1 MEIDNMSQREKIYN
15 HLSDGNKLTPV
26 SALVNFGAA
35 RLAARIKDID
45 DMMLPM
51 GCKVPRRMKTVNG
64 NKYMEYGPISVATA
78 AMA

>member
-26 SALVNFGAA
+26 SALVNFGSA

-45 DMMLPM
+45 DQMMPP
-51 GCKVPRRMKTVNG
+51 GVVVPRRMKRVNG
-64 NKYMEYGPISVATA
+64 NRYMEYGPIAI
-78 AMA
+78 